1 MPSFRVASGIDR
13 PAEIDGRGDEN
24 IELIESLPAI
34 HFPHTGRDIMYNS
47 SREQGTT
54 HRDPIQE
61 GKGVAMA
68 YTFGDL
74 RHKTVAQL
82 RQIAGEIEHEA
93 VKGYTQMTKEPL
105 LSAICEAL
113 GVDMHEHHDVV
124 GIDKR
129 AIKLEFKELK
139 KKRDQALE
147 ARDRSGLKSIRSQI
161 HALKRKIHRAT
172 V

>member
-1 MPSFRVASGIDR
+1 
-13 PAEIDGRGDEN
+13 
-24 IELIESLPAI
+24 
-34 HFPHTGRDIMYNS
+34 
-47 SREQGTT
+47 
-54 HRDPIQE
+54 
-61 GKGVAMA
+61 MA

-82 RQIAGEIEHEA
+82 RQIASEIEHEA

-105 LSAICEAL
+105 LQAICEAL
-113 GVDMHEHHDVV
+113 GVDMHEHHEVV

-129 AIKLEFKELK
+129 AIKLEIKELK
-139 KKRDQALE
+139 KRRDQALE
-147 ARDRSGLKSIRSQI
+147 AKDRSGLKSIRRQI

>member
-1 MPSFRVASGIDR
+1 
-13 PAEIDGRGDEN
+13 
-24 IELIESLPAI
+24 
-34 HFPHTGRDIMYNS
+34 
-47 SREQGTT
+47 
-54 HRDPIQE
+54 
-61 GKGVAMA
+61 MA

-105 LSAICEAL
+105 LKGICEAL
-113 GVDMHEHHDVV
+113 GVDMHEHHEVV

-129 AIKLEFKELK
+129 AIKLEIKELK
-139 KKRDQALE
+139 KRRDQALE
-147 ARDRSGLKSIRSQI
+147 AKDRTGLKSIRRQI

>member
-1 MPSFRVASGIDR
+1 
-13 PAEIDGRGDEN
+13 
-24 IELIESLPAI
+24 
-34 HFPHTGRDIMYNS
+34 
-47 SREQGTT
+47 
-54 HRDPIQE
+54 
-61 GKGVAMA
+61 MA

-74 RHKTVAQL
+74 KHKTVAQL

-105 LSAICEAL
+105 LTAICEAL
-113 GVDMHEHHDVV
+113 GVDMHEHHEVV

-129 AIKLEFKELK
+129 AIKKEIKELK
-139 KKRDQALE
+139 KRRDEALE
-147 ARDRSGLKSIRSQI
+147 AKDRTGLKSIRRQI